1 MKNVK
6 KIIGMISL
14 IMLSI
19 VIFATN
25 VEATT
30 IGTSYCINNSES
42 TKKNPKVHSNDEIII
57 SLSLDNEDEKVMAVF
72 GALEYDKD
80 VLELLEFSDNNTS
93 TNLEVGTGWSIGYI
107 SLNGNENEKE
117 ENADKPTFLIYSND
131 EERSN
136 TIGYIKF
143 KVKDPVKVKNTE
155 IKLKD
160 ITTYDIDHREIS
172 KKVEDTSLKVKISKF
187 NIKNKSDKYMLILTI
202 VIILIIV
209 IAVTVVFV
217 RSKKIKENNKENV
230 EKIANNETENTEN
243 EDNNK
248 KINKRILGILYVD
261 LCNPDSKD
269 YIMKLKQK
277 VNYFTKNKQATIF
290 DYEKFKYHYNTSFF
304 KYLITSN
311 VDISIYHNYVI
322 SNEFINYIEEEIN
335 KYELDNYKDT
345 FPYLEEQKNRI
356 KYILN
361 YALNYKQNNE
371 YKLLYNS
378 LIHKLNTVNSTN
390 QFYNEEYVNRNKIID
405 VVRRKGYSKEE
416 INYDLKNEYEI
427 LRIYG
432 LNEQEFNLNVP
443 KINKHTYIKWLR
455 NMIYLDI
462 NFLNNDIL
470 RNRTLYILNQI
481 ITSDKTLEREKQKI
495 KNKILKINKE
505 LEY

>member
-217 RSKKIKENNKENV
+217 RNKKIKENNKENV

-248 KINKRILGILYVD
+248 KINKNSNED
-261 LCNPDSKD
+261 ESKD
-269 YIMKLKQK
+269 K
-277 VNYFTKNKQATIF
+277 
-290 DYEKFKYHYNTSFF
+290 
-304 KYLITSN
+304 
-311 VDISIYHNYVI
+311 
-322 SNEFINYIEEEIN
+322 
-335 KYELDNYKDT
+335 
-345 FPYLEEQKNRI
+345 
-356 KYILN
+356 
-361 YALNYKQNNE
+361 
-371 YKLLYNS
+371 
-378 LIHKLNTVNSTN
+378 
-390 QFYNEEYVNRNKIID
+390 
-405 VVRRKGYSKEE
+405 
-416 INYDLKNEYEI
+416 
-427 LRIYG
+427 
-432 LNEQEFNLNVP
+432 
-443 KINKHTYIKWLR
+443 
-455 NMIYLDI
+455 
-462 NFLNNDIL
+462 
-470 RNRTLYILNQI
+470 
-481 ITSDKTLEREKQKI
+481 
-495 KNKILKINKE
+495 
-505 LEY
+505 

>member
-1 MKNVK
+1 MKYNDLLLIEFLMFSDNIEKEINDFDNLTNEINIESINEVVDTINSENIYTEQNLNNFK
-6 KIIGMISL
+6 ILLKKLNIKNYNEVEKIINK
-14 IMLSI
+14 
-19 VIFATN
+19 AT
-25 VEATT
+25 
-30 IGTSYCINNSES
+30 
-42 TKKNPKVHSNDEIII
+42 PSNDIYYYEY
-57 SLSLDNEDEKVMAVF
+57 LEKF
-72 GALEYDKD
+72 D
-80 VLELLEFSDNNTS
+80 VLENKINNLQNIIPKKLLENSIRFDFYSFYALISNKDDYVKFLPNLLNNQ
-93 TNLEVGTGWSIGYI
+93 LFI
-107 SLNGNENEKE
+107 L
-117 ENADKPTFLIYSND
+117 F
-131 EERSN
+131 
-136 TIGYIKF
+136 IK
-143 KVKDPVKVKNTE
+143 
-155 IKLKD
+155 
-160 ITTYDIDHREIS
+160 
-172 KKVEDTSLKVKISKF
+172 KKVLNEQP
-187 NIKNKSDKYMLILTI
+187 NILL
-202 VIILIIV
+202 
-209 IAVTVVFV
+209 
-217 RSKKIKENNKENV
+217 
-230 EKIANNETENTEN
+230 
-243 EDNNK
+243 NK

-277 VNYFTKNKQATIF
+277 VNYFTKNKQTTIF

>member
-1 MKNVK
+1 MKYNDLLLIEFLMFSDNIEKEINDFDNLTNEINIESINEVVDTINSENIYTEQNLNNFK
-6 KIIGMISL
+6 ILLKKLNIKNYNEVEKIINK
-14 IMLSI
+14 
-19 VIFATN
+19 AT
-25 VEATT
+25 
-30 IGTSYCINNSES
+30 
-42 TKKNPKVHSNDEIII
+42 PSNDIYYYEY
-57 SLSLDNEDEKVMAVF
+57 LEKF
-72 GALEYDKD
+72 D
-80 VLELLEFSDNNTS
+80 VLENKINNLQNIIPKKLLENSIRFDFYSFYALISNKDDYVKFLPNLLNNQ
-93 TNLEVGTGWSIGYI
+93 L
-107 SLNGNENEKE
+107 
-117 ENADKPTFLIYSND
+117 F
-131 EERSN
+131 
-136 TIGYIKF
+136 
-143 KVKDPVKVKNTE
+143 
-155 IKLKD
+155 
-160 ITTYDIDHREIS
+160 
-172 KKVEDTSLKVKISKF
+172 
-187 NIKNKSDKYMLILTI
+187 ILFI
-202 VIILIIV
+202 
-209 IAVTVVFV
+209 
-217 RSKKIKENNKENV
+217 KKILNEQPDILLNKTV
-230 EKIANNETENTEN
+230 YT
-243 EDNNK
+243 
-248 KINKRILGILYVD
+248 RIIGILNVY
-261 LCNPDSKD
+261 LCNDDISD

-322 SNEFINYIEEEIN
+322 SDEFVNYIEEEIN
-335 KYELDNYKDT
+335 KYELENYKNT

-378 LIHKLNTVNSTN
+378 LIHKLNTIHSTN
-390 QFYNEEYVNRNKIID
+390 QFYNEEYVNRNKMIDII
-405 VVRRKGYSKEE
+405 RKKEYSKEE

-481 ITSDKTLEREKQKI
+481 ITSDKILEREKQKI